1 MSHLDDLKRQ
11 YSHTAVEIT
20 RLAHEYAAV
29 DPNSS
34 QAQAILRQFRP
45 VADKFDVLIEAVDTE
60 QKRLAANAQQPRRD
74 FTSSYVPDRED
85 YDDYLYRGA
94 VQQEDAR
101 RREQSH
107 QQFHRDFPGL
117 DCNRERR

>member
-34 QAQAILRQFRP
+34 QAH
-45 VADKFDVLIEAVDTE
+45 VDTE

>member
-60 QKRLAANAQQPRRD
+60 QKRLAANAQQPRPMMTTFIEVRCSKKMQD
-74 FTSSYVPDRED
+74 GESNLTSSFT
-85 YDDYLYRGA
+85 GTS
-94 VQQEDAR
+94 Q
-101 RREQSH
+101 
-107 QQFHRDFPGL
+107 G
-117 DCNRERR
+117 